1 MKLDLVRY
9 DLTDR
14 RTIGKLAI
22 DGVFFCYTLEDA
34 VREQKI
40 LGQTAI
46 PESTYHV
53 ILDESKRF
61 GRKMPHILGVL
72 GYEGVRIHCGNT
84 EADTQGCIL
93 VGMSRGVD
101 EIHDSRRAFDGL
113 YSRLELAAAAYDPI
127 LLTIRSAVVMGDTE
141 KGKAAGVSG

>member
-9 DLTDR
+9 DLNDQ

-61 GRKMPHILGVL
+61 GRKMPHILGVP

-84 EADTQGCIL
+84 EADTEGCVL

-101 EIHDSRRAFDGL
+101 EIHDSRREFDSL
-113 YSRLELAAAAYDPI
+113 YARLEAAAAAHDPI
-127 LLTIRSAVVMGDTE
+127 LLTISSGVVSGDTE
-141 KGKAAGVSG
+141 KAKAAGVAG